1 MYVATISDSTA
12 DGQYD
17 YSRVSQI
24 SNVELG
30 VAFGAVPATIAVTTD
45 AGTEQWRGIEWT
57 TRPSSPQPTIANFL
71 IAYRDSDIHTS
82 LIMGYDSYHGSL
94 ALAVLVVN
102 DSVRIGSSQ
111 EDGTSQVTLETSQPC
126 APPPPLANPTIANVS
141 PQSCIHAV
149 FESSASID
157 FIPEQHVPGAPR
169 HLSFAATT
177 FQGVR
182 F

>member
-17 YSRVSQI
+17 YRRVYQI
-24 SNVELG
+24 STVELG
-30 VAFGAVPATIAVTTD
+30 VAYGAVPATIEVTTD
-45 AGTEQWRGIEWT
+45 AGTQLWRGIEWT
-57 TRPSSPQPTIANFL
+57 SRPSASQPATANFL
-71 IAYRDSDIHTS
+71 LAYRDWDIHTS
-82 LIMGYDSYHGSL
+82 LILGYDSDYGAL
-94 ALAVLVVN
+94 TLAVLVVN
-102 DSVRIGSSQ
+102 DSVGIGASPIAGSSR
-111 EDGTSQVTLETSQPC
+111 VTLETSEPC
-126 APPPPLANPTIANVS
+126 VPPPPLENPIIANVS

-157 FIPEQHVPGAPR
+157 FLPDEHVPGAPR
-169 HLSFAATT
+169 HIEFAATT